1 MEIYRKSHWLVGM
14 LLPIFDLL
22 IPIKI
27 ILAQLSLQF
36 MMVIDGITMAE
47 KTNGYERLEMI
58 GIHGTS

>member
-58 GIHGTS
+58 GMDGTS